1 MRPQERRSLM
11 AKTKYKP
18 IYKKKLLDYFLKFI
32 DLRDDPDLSDGANRH
47 GMISLVI
54 SDEGAEKQTKP
65 ATGYPTLTKF
75 AIKIGVS
82 PRTISNW
89 RREFPDFD
97 EACEFAEAIFDDV
110 IDERALTGTV
120 DGRVAMKIRELKQN
134 SRNND
139 NVSGATKVIF
149 EIREDE
155 GSKRIDIKEW
165 DGEVNEECDY

>member
-1 MRPQERRSLM
+1 M

-32 DLRDDPDLSDGANRH
+32 DLRDDPDLSDGANLH

-65 ATGYPTLTKF
+65 STGYPTLTKF

-134 SRNND
+134 AKQMEKGAQ
-139 NVSGATKVIF
+139 SGGVGLKIEVYPHDSSAPPL
-149 EIREDE
+149 ELR
-155 GSKRIDIKEW
+155 EW
-165 DGEVNEECDY
+165 DGDIVEDTDYATND

>member
-1 MRPQERRSLM
+1 M

-65 ATGYPTLTKF
+65 STGYPTLTKF

-82 PRTISNW
+82 PAIGEESSRTLTKLASLP
-89 RREFPDFD
+89 RRSLMTLSMRERLQ
-97 EACEFAEAIFDDV
+97 ALSTAES
-110 IDERALTGTV
+110 L
-120 DGRVAMKIRELKQN
+120 
-134 SRNND
+134 
-139 NVSGATKVIF
+139 
-149 EIREDE
+149 
-155 GSKRIDIKEW
+155 
-165 DGEVNEECDY
+165 